1 MNVMEDNAV
10 QISAEGAT
18 AGETP
23 GPDRVAAGR
32 PELELAVA
40 SSPPSTNRGCFGPV
54 TLAGDSG
61 TGFIQ
66 FGVDYLRLTIF
77 EPLEDVRNAVER
89 LLLDPAAAGDGW
101 QEKGPVGRWGRLLEL
116 PGADGYLV
124 QLREPI
130 KSQVTYTVVELKGEG
145 CAYLQ
150 DYLQG
155 FLRGL
160 DAWASR
166 WSCKRIDVKW
176 DGHRITP
183 AMMDEAVRAGSFVS
197 RLLSVADRD
206 WRSNFL
212 GETAYLG
219 NRTKPKHIR
228 LYNARGF
235 NRLELELEDDWAH
248 ALVGKLLVADLDDWS
263 SVSVG
268 FLLGTVDFRDV
279 AAATRVKRA
288 PRLQWWEEFVGA
300 AEKVT
305 HTGRQREQPIVRPL
319 PIGLMD
325 EWVKRNR
332 KQLMKAFRALGPEW
346 VEKRVRYWSAGAG
359 EITLDSGEIVSDQQ
373 RQDVAQLALYR
384 GSGLCGT
391 VEEELPI

>member
-1 MNVMEDNAV
+1 MED
-10 QISAEGAT
+10 T
-18 AGETP
+18 AGESVREV
-23 GPDRVAAGR
+23 GEGGRAAGTHLGGGR
-32 PELELAVA
+32 PSDPELEVA

-54 TLAGDSG
+54 TLAGESG
-61 TGFIQ
+61 TGFIS
-66 FGVDYLRLTIF
+66 FGVDYLRLTVF
-77 EPLEDVRNAVER
+77 ESLEDVRNAVDR
-89 LLLDPAAAGDGW
+89 LLLDPAAAGDAW
-101 QEKGPVGRWGRLLEL
+101 EEKGPAGRWGRLLEL

-124 QLREPI
+124 QLREPV
-130 KSQVTYTVVELKGEG
+130 KSQVTYTMVELKGEG
-145 CAYLQ
+145 CGYFQ

-166 WSCKRIDVKW
+166 WSCKRVDVKW

-248 ALVGKLLVADLDDWS
+248 ALLSKLLVADLDDWS

-279 AAATRVKRA
+279 NGASRVKRA
-288 PRLQWWEEFVGA
+288 PRLQWWEEFVGQ

-305 HTGRQREQPIVRPL
+305 HTGRGRDVPVLRPL
-319 PIGLMD
+319 PIGLAD

-332 KQLMKAFRALGPEW
+332 KQLLKMFRALGPEW
-346 VEKRVRYWSAGAG
+346 MEKWVRYWAAGAG
-359 EITLDSGEIVSDQQ
+359 EITLDSGEIVSDQL